1 MARKVGSCAAA
12 ARSPSLDNRRTRTAR
27 ISSQAARICGSA
39 RRYWTVRP
47 SRMAS
52 TMPADRIAARCCEV
66 AACGRPSSRD
76 LVDLAWLCADQVQDP
91 KAMGAG
97 QGPQH
102 RGLELI
108 DVVRCALAFHH
119 AARASWFEQIRR
131 VPWACI
137 CSGYLDDLV

>member
-1 MARKVGSCAAA
+1 MMERQSATHDIDELQASML
-12 ARSPSLDNRRTRTAR
+12 RSLASAHRLR
-27 ISSQAARICGSA
+27 ILHLIGAQ
-39 RRYWTVRP
+39 P
-47 SRMAS
+47 
-52 TMPADRIAARCCEV
+52 CEV
-66 AACGRPSSRD
+66 HELARD

-131 VPWACI
+131 
-137 CSGYLDDLV
+137 GLGQYLLWVSR